1 MNKNV
6 NVFIA
11 VVLCALLCGGF
22 FWLRTADDEKLGW
35 NIHDSYA
42 EGSTFLEGAS
52 YTNTSSASSS
62 SAGSLSIPQVSSS
75 RSLRR
80 STVSSYAGAHG
91 VSYGVAPASS
101 PNSSVTSSPMS
112 SGGGLYATSSQ
123 TFKSF
128 GSGNGGTAVGG
139 GMRGGATMSN
149 SSSPITYVSSG
160 VGSFSTLPF
169 REGVGSST
177 SLSFRDGSG
186 LGMSDD
192 GSYAAAPAS
201 SSSLF
206 GAYGDIYASTTV
218 GSYNPM
224 SSVYGGHG
232 YAGVSGPQRVVG
244 NPGGNPYTS
253 WLIWIAAYMNG
264 REGDIFNFNEEDA
277 WNAYS
282 DWYFDTYGIEYGT
295 GGGPQPEISWDMWL
309 QLFKSHGGS
318 HNYNGKTYNFVPVG
332 DILPLL
338 LLALMYIA
346 FILSKSLKSIKE
358 NK

>member
-22 FWLRTADDEKLGW
+22 VWLRTADDEKLGW

-52 YTNTSSASSS
+52 YTNASSAGSS

-91 VSYGVAPASS
+91 VSYGVAPTSS

-128 GSGNGGTAVGG
+128 GSGNGGAVVGG

-160 VGSFSTLPF
+160 VGAMTSSPNSPITLSPN
-169 REGVGSST
+169 
-177 SLSFRDGSG
+177 SLITPLSNP
-186 LGMSDD
+186 D
-192 GSYAAAPAS
+192 GSYAAAPAR

-232 YAGVSGPQRVVG
+232 YAGVRGKQNLPGSGDVG
-244 NPGGNPYTS
+244 TEKGFGDVWLAWLGENYYATEGFDYETLRDAYDEWRAAWELANMGGTPPEFEDFLAWFRSNGGAHTWNSTDGSDKS
-253 WLIWIAAYMNG
+253 WTFY
-264 REGDIFNFNEEDA
+264 
-277 WNAYS
+277 
-282 DWYFDTYGIEYGT
+282 
-295 GGGPQPEISWDMWL
+295 WL
-309 QLFKSHGGS
+309 
-318 HNYNGKTYNFVPVG
+318 PVG
-332 DILPLL
+332 DVVPMLILAMLYFFF
-338 LLALMYIA
+338 LMIR
-346 FILSKSLKSIKE
+346 FVQKEGNSK
-358 NK
+358 

>member
-22 FWLRTADDEKLGW
+22 VWLRTADDEKLGW

-52 YTNTSSASSS
+52 YTNASSAGSS

-91 VSYGVAPASS
+91 VSYGVAPTSLL
-101 PNSSVTSSPMS
+101 NSSVTSSPMS

-128 GSGNGGTAVGG
+128 GSGNGGAAVGG

-160 VGSFSTLPF
+160 VGAMTSSPNSPITLSPNSLITPL
-169 REGVGSST
+169 SSP
-177 SLSFRDGSG
+177 
-186 LGMSDD
+186 D
-192 GSYAAAPAS
+192 GSYAAAPAR

-206 GAYGDIYASTTV
+206 GVYGDIYASTTV

-232 YAGVSGPQRVVG
+232 YAGVRGRQNAAGIVG
-244 NPGGNPYTS
+244 SWEEWLADWLAANGNAVSPDLNGDGQIDEDELAS
-253 WLIWIAAYMNG
+253 FMAYIEAHWN
-264 REGDIFNFNEEDA
+264 EGMADKPTEDDIRDFLVAN
-277 WNAYS
+277 
-282 DWYFDTYGIEYGT
+282 
-295 GGGPQPEISWDMWL
+295 L
-309 QLFKSHGGS
+309 
-318 HNYNGKTYNFVPVG
+318 PVG
-332 DILPLL
+332 DIIPLL

-346 FILSKSLKSIKE
+346 FILSKSLKSVNE

>member
-22 FWLRTADDEKLGW
+22 VWLRTADDEKLGW

-52 YTNTSSASSS
+52 YTNTSSAGSS

-101 PNSSVTSSPMS
+101 LNSSVTSSPMS

-128 GSGNGGTAVGG
+128 GSGNGGAAVGG

-177 SLSFRDGSG
+177 SLPFREGSR
-186 LGMSDD
+186 LGMSGD
-192 GSYAAAPAS
+192 GSYAAAPAR

-224 SSVYGGHG
+224 SSVYGGYG
-232 YAGVSGPQRVVG
+232 YAGVRGRMNSGNAPTVE
-244 NPGGNPYTS
+244 YT
-253 WLIWIAAYMNG
+253 WLNWLAMNG
-264 REGDIFNFNEEDA
+264 HTFGYKDGDT
-277 WNAYS
+277 
-282 DWYFDTYGIEYGT
+282 WYFDETALWNAWKAFCDSWNETMGKKPTWEEWLAWFRPSGEGDGYEWDDGT
-295 GGGPQPEISWDMWL
+295 KYSFL
-309 QLFKSHGGS
+309 
-318 HNYNGKTYNFVPVG
+318 PVG
-332 DILPLL
+332 DVLPLF
-338 LLALMYIA
+338 LLALLYIA
-346 FILSKSLKSIKE
+346 FILSKSLRTIKE

>member
-1 MNKNV
+1 MNRNV

-11 VVLCALLCGGF
+11 VVLCMGLCGGLI
-22 FWLRTADDEKLGW
+22 WLHTANDGKLGW
-35 NIHDSYA
+35 NIQDLYGDS
-42 EGSTFLEGAS
+42 GSSSGVA
-52 YTNTSSASSS
+52 YTNATFSGSADG
-62 SAGSLSIPQVSSS
+62 GSLSMPVMSS

-80 STVSSYAGAHG
+80 SATSHVGVSSQPIAN
-91 VSYGVAPASS
+91 SLS
-101 PNSSVTSSPMS
+101 PLTSSPLTS
-112 SGGGLYATSSQ
+112 SPTAGGAMYATSSQ

-128 GSGNGGTAVGG
+128 GSGNGGAVVGG

-169 REGVGSST
+169 SEGVGSST
-177 SLSFRDGSG
+177 SLPFRDGSG
-186 LGMSDD
+186 LGMSGD
-192 GSYAAAPAS
+192 GSYAAAPAH

-232 YAGVSGPQRVVG
+232 YAGVSDPQRVVG

-264 REGDIFNFNEEDA
+264 QEGNIFNFNEEDA
-277 WNAYS
+277 WAAYLQ
-282 DWYFDTYGIEYGT
+282 WYSDTYGIEYGT

>member
-22 FWLRTADDEKLGW
+22 VWLRTADDEKLGW

-52 YTNTSSASSS
+52 YTNASSAGSS

-91 VSYGVAPASS
+91 VSYGVAPTSS

-128 GSGNGGTAVGG
+128 GSGNGGAAVGG

-160 VGSFSTLPF
+160 VGAMTSSPNSPITLSPN
-169 REGVGSST
+169 
-177 SLSFRDGSG
+177 SLITPLSNP
-186 LGMSDD
+186 D
-192 GSYAAAPAS
+192 GSYAAAPAR

-206 GAYGDIYASTTV
+206 GVYGDIYASTTV

-232 YAGVSGPQRVVG
+232 YAGVRGRQNAAGIVG
-244 NPGGNPYTS
+244 SWEEWLADWLAANGNAVSPDLNGDGQIDEDELAS
-253 WLIWIAAYMNG
+253 FMAYIEAHWN
-264 REGDIFNFNEEDA
+264 EGMADKPTEDDIRDFLVAN
-277 WNAYS
+277 
-282 DWYFDTYGIEYGT
+282 
-295 GGGPQPEISWDMWL
+295 L
-309 QLFKSHGGS
+309 
-318 HNYNGKTYNFVPVG
+318 PVG
-332 DILPLL
+332 DIIPLL

-346 FILSKSLKSIKE
+346 FILSKSLKSVNE